1 MPSRRRHP
9 KQLETVN
16 GKKKRRFVS
25 VPMTDA
31 MVDAIERTARRRG
44 LNRTNWMRLQALKDT
59 DYDAD
64 NDPELPGLL
73 SERVE

>member
-1 MPSRRRHP
+1 MAKRRHP
-9 KQLETVN
+9 TKL

-44 LNRTNWMRLQALKDT
+44 INRTNWMRLQSLKDT

-64 NDPELPGLL
+64 QDPDLPGIL
-73 SERVE
+73 SERIA